1 MRFSKIVFLTVFLA
15 LAVNSIQ
22 AAEQQKIKSL
32 RIDGNL
38 TFEFWA
44 HKLQPGWGI
53 YSSNLAKLYEHDL
66 VSKDKWHYVGGQTLN
81 VDFSYRPS
89 RNWTMM
95 LGILAIGNYADRFY
109 IPINDEHRLK
119 YNQDYIKWTRGEI
132 AYKGDRFQASL
143 NGGLGHYHWENEGD
157 MFQLYPEQF
166 DVYNYRRITGRQV
179 PRGLDLKYAGDFG
192 KLELVHGA
200 EVVWGDHTSTYGKY
214 NWRWGYFNNAFIFKN
229 ARISWGEKPKEHL
242 NAYELTTKIDLA
254 ESLPIDLGLLYQP
267 FRLDRE
273 FLYVEESG
281 TDNSYAIPNSTATI
295 NTGSRLIK
303 SGTTST
309 SDALGYKTKIGFRF
323 IPFVEEISVG
333 YAHLGASAGNKDEYS
348 GGIKKELNAFTNLD
362 FTGIYQKPVYG
373 PLPYL
378 YEGTAA
384 DPGPGVIKPRARND
398 AFWVTMENR
407 QAHIYKLTLNFD
419 PTPSSWLYLWQP
431 NILEE
436 WNMNPKEDAT
446 IALAFQYLARQYPT
460 ATDRWYYRTRDDDIL
475 WEGESDPTKEFWDYR
490 PHGKWPTTEFLHSF
504 NTMIRLIPAPT
515 YKFWINLKWGQDV
528 ATSALAYTNDNDE
541 NKPITNYFLGTIWL
555 DKKPYKASATLG
567 RDIWGWEE
575 WHQRFGG
582 TNDRLYKFSLSRTW
596 ESAPFA
602 STDSTLGVEY
612 VGIREQ
618 DNQYIYPELGSF
630 DEWRCFFN
638 LHFGSLVGLQKEEK
652 PVAVEGKKRARTLAS
667 LTVLTPVFTPGTGDN
682 PEAVFALAASADKG
696 IKSWEINI
704 LDLNNNLVKT
714 LSGKGQPPL
723 EKEWDGTDLAS
734 RETAPEG
741 DYQVIFK
748 VVNKANKSVKTDPQT
763 VTLQIPQ
770 IEIAK
775 EVLAEAPVELRE
787 EERGLVMNITSAV
800 LFDFDQAKLK
810 EEALQVLPDVVK
822 LLSMYPVNQILIEG
836 YTDSIGAEEYNQKL
850 SARRAN
856 SVYNY
861 FVEQGIEKGRMEKK
875 GYGETKP
882 VASNRTNSG
891 RALNRR
897 VEIILLKEPEADTE
911 QGMSIEDTT
920 EDTTVDPE

>member
-1 MRFSKIVFLTVFLA
+1 MRFSKIICMFIVFLILA
-15 LAVNSIQ
+15 AGSIQ
-22 AAEQQKIKSL
+22 AADQQKVKSL

-38 TFEFWA
+38 TFDLLA
-44 HKLQPGWGI
+44 HKLQPGWSI
-53 YSSNLAKLYEHDL
+53 YSSNLAKLYTHDL
-66 VSKDKWHYVGGQTLN
+66 ISKDKWHYVGGQTLN
-81 VDFSYRPS
+81 LDLSYRPS
-89 RNWTMM
+89 KNWTMM
-95 LGILAIGNYADRFY
+95 LGILAIGSYADRFY

-119 YNQDYIKWTRGEI
+119 HDGQKIKWTRGEL

-143 NGGLGHYHWENEGD
+143 NGGIGHYHWENEGD

-166 DVYNYRRITGRQV
+166 DVYNYRRISGRQT

-200 EVVWGDHTSTYGKY
+200 ELVWGDHTSTYGKY

-242 NAYELTTKIDLA
+242 NAYELSTKIDMI
-254 ESLPIDLGLLYQP
+254 EWVPIDLGVLYQP
-267 FRLDRE
+267 FRLGRE

-281 TDNSYAIPNSTATI
+281 SNNLYTIPNSTATI

-309 SDALGYKTKIGFRF
+309 SDAIGYKTKVGFRF
-323 IPFVEEISVG
+323 IPGIEEVSVG
-333 YAHLGASAGNKDEYS
+333 YAHLGASAGNKQEYS
-348 GGIKKELNAFTNLD
+348 GGLKKEINAFSNLD
-362 FTGIYQKPVYG
+362 FTGIYQKPIYG

-378 YEGTAA
+378 FEGAA
-384 DPGPGVIKPRARND
+384 SDPGTGVLRPRARTD

-431 NILEE
+431 NIIEE

-446 IALAFQYLARQYPT
+446 IAMAFQYLARQYPT
-460 ATDRWYYRTRDDDIL
+460 ATDRWFYRTRDDDIL
-475 WEGESDPTKEFWDYR
+475 WEGESDATKEFWDYR
-490 PHGKWPTTEFLHSF
+490 PWGKWPTGWLHNF

-515 YKFWINLKWGQDV
+515 YKFWVNLKWGQDV
-528 ATSALAYTNDNDE
+528 ATSALAYTNDTDE

-555 DKKPYKASATLG
+555 DKKPYKASATIG
-567 RDIWGWEE
+567 RDVWGWEE
-575 WHQRFGG
+575 WQQRFGG

-596 ESAPFA
+596 ESAPFE
-602 STDSTLGVEY
+602 STDSTFGVEY
-612 VGIREQ
+612 VGIREK
-618 DNQYIYPELGSF
+618 DNQYVYPELGSF
-630 DEWRCFFN
+630 DEWRLFFN
-638 LHFGSLVGLQKEEK
+638 LHFGSLVVFQEEEK
-652 PVAVEGKKRARTLAS
+652 SIVVEEGPARPIAS

-682 PEAVFALAASADKG
+682 PEAVFALAASDNKG
-696 IKSWEINI
+696 LKSWEISI
-704 LDLNNNLVKT
+704 LDMNDNLVQI

-734 RETAPEG
+734 KETAPEG
-741 DYQVIFK
+741 DYKVIFK
-748 VVNKANKSVKTDPQT
+748 VINKANKSAKTDPQA

-775 EVLAEAPVELRE
+775 EVLAEAPVEIRE

-800 LFDFDQAKLK
+800 LFDFDKSKLK
-810 EEALQVLPDVVK
+810 AEALQLLPDVVK
-822 LLSMYPVNQILIEG
+822 LLAMYPDNKILVEG
-836 YTDSIGAEEYNQKL
+836 YTDSIGPEEYNQKL
-850 SARRAN
+850 STRRAN

-861 FVEQGIEKGRMEKK
+861 FAEQGIEKERMEKK

-882 VASNRTNSG
+882 VASNRTNAG
-891 RALNRR
+891 RTLNRR
-897 VEIILLKEPEADTE
+897 VEIILLKEPEEEITGQPMVE
-911 QGMSIEDTT
+911 
-920 EDTTVDPE
+920 PE